1 MKILVFG
8 GHGKM
13 GQAVAFDLVRRDEV
27 DEVGLAARRR
37 DGLEAASAWLA
48 SPKVKLHVVDVAD
61 RAATQALMKRYDVGV
76 NALPDRRA
84 SYLTIDAAADAGF
97 HLVDMLEEYHRCPD
111 AYEVEGL
118 VLPKGMSLAD
128 YGESIH
134 VRAQQTGA
142 TLLDG
147 IGFAPGLS
155 NITTGEGIRKLDV
168 AESAVARVGGIPSKA
183 VADRNP
189 LRYMITWA
197 FSHVLREYVIKLNV
211 LKNGRVEEVDA
222 LTDRERF
229 RFVEFGQ
236 DEWLDCAVTP
246 GMPSFI
252 FTRTQL
258 KDFAEKT
265 VRWPGHFDAVDTL
278 KSCGLLDLEPVEVDG
293 VKVVPRAALLASIE
307 PRLRARPGDTDV
319 CVMYNTVIGTKAGR
333 KTKVSYFMWDEAD
346 PRTGISG
353 MGRVTGFP
361 SAIGAV
367 LIGRGL
373 IKETGLVPPEDA
385 IYGETYKVF
394 MAELERHNIRI
405 KETIEP
411 LTHAQ
416 AAEPRDLVGGKAH

>member
-13 GQAVAFDLVRRDEV
+13 GQAVAWDLVRRDEV
-27 DEVGLAARRR
+27 EQVGLAARRR
-37 DGLEAASAWLA
+37 DALESASAWLA

-61 RAATQALMKRYDVGV
+61 RTATQALMKQYDVGV

-97 HLVDMLEEYHRCPD
+97 HLVDMLEEYHRRPD

-118 VLPKGMSLAD
+118 VLPKGMTLAD

-183 VADRNP
+183 AADRHP

-222 LTDRERF
+222 LTDREKF
-229 RFVEFGQ
+229 RFTEFGQ
-236 DEWLDCAVTP
+236 DEWLECAVTP

-265 VRWPGHFDAVDTL
+265 VRWPTHFDSVDTL

-293 VKVVPRAALLASIE
+293 VKVVPRAALLALIE
-307 PRLRARPGDTDV
+307 PRLRAQPGDTDV
-319 CVMYNTVIGTKAGR
+319 CVMYNTVFGTKAGQ
-333 KTKVSYFMWDEAD
+333 KTKISYYMWDEAD
-346 PRTGISG
+346 PKTGISG

-385 IYGETYKVF
+385 IYGDTYRVF
-394 MAELERHNIRI
+394 MTELERHNIRI

-411 LTHAQ
+411 M
-416 AAEPRDLVGGKAH
+416 